1 LLWAD
6 SASSGTFGGD
16 KSFQAASTKAQILD
30 KLGKKEE
37 AAAVMKKALPNA
49 SMFEMHGY
57 GRSLI
62 TQKKPKEAL
71 DSLK

>member
-30 KLGKKEE
+30 KLERKK
-37 AAAVMKKALPNA
+37 KL
-49 SMFEMHGY
+49 
-57 GRSLI
+57 
-62 TQKKPKEAL
+62 QQ
-71 DSLK
+71 